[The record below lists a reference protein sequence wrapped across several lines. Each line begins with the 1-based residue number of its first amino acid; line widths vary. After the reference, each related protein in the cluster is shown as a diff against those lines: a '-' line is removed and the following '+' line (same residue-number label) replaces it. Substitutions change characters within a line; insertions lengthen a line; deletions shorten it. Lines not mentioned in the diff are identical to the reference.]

1 MNIIGWDFSTCTIAA
16 YGYFGEEPRPE
27 YCATVISSGQRFDGN
42 EPLPTKLRASVVG
55 PGRRVLLRSEHQ
67 SLRSALDWF
76 ESIDETTLKE
86 EAAKPTP
93 PAAAAPPPSPAR
105 EKKKPPA
112 KRVVMSEKDLERKL
126 VNKLKELGV
135 LALKYS
141 NPSETGYPDRLC
153 LCPGGVSFW
162 VEVKTT
168 GRKPTKLQQVRH
180 DQLRQ
185 LGYAVFVVDD
195 EPTLL
200 EALKFART
208 HSF

>member
-1 MNIIGWDFSTCTIAA
+1 MNIIGWDFSTCTITA

-27 YCATVISSGQRFDGN
+27 YGVTVVSSGLRFDGDK
-42 EPLPTKLRASVVG
+42 PLPTKLRASVVG
-55 PGRRVLLRSEHQ
+55 PGRQVLLRSEHQ

-76 ESIDETTLKE
+76 ESIDEATLKE
-86 EAAKPTP
+86 ATAKPTQ
-93 PAAAAPPPSPAR
+93 APPPPPAP
-105 EKKKPPA
+105 EKKKKPPA

-126 VNKLKELGV
+126 VNKLKELGI

-168 GRKPTKLQQVRH
+168 GKKPRQLQQVRH

-208 HSF
+208 HVL